1 MKKQVPMKNRVKKYE
16 YMDEETLEMVKT
28 SCIEEQ
34 EITFYLKPFGV
45 WFTPSG
51 KDQERLNYIIENADP
66 IDLLYSSDSIQI
78 QREYC
83 PLDSTYK
90 EEGRRPSTEEDF
102 KNHFGSSYWE
112 EAWKEYKATLNTSEK
127 RIPEETQ

>member
-1 MKKQVPMKNRVKKYE
+1 MKKQVPMKNRVKEYE

-28 SCIEEQ
+28 SCVEEQ

-66 IDLLYSSDSIQI
+66 IELLYSTDSIKLC
-78 QREYC
+78 REYVD
-83 PLDSTYK
+83 LDSTYK
-90 EEGRRPSTEEDF
+90 EEGRRPPTEEDF
-102 KNHFGSSYWE
+102 KNHFSSSYWE
-112 EAWKEYKATLNTSEK
+112 EAWKDYQATLKTSEK
-127 RIPEETQ
+127 EIEK